1 MSRPRKLVIDP
12 SLQSTI
18 VAAVRR
24 GARPE
29 RAAVAAGVSA
39 ASHYAWQA
47 KGLEERERR
56 ESGEKPRV
64 SWQVFLDYADA
75 VEQAVAQAEL
85 DLLEDVREGGEGW
98 QASLAILERRFRGAW
113 SPKVLDRAPSVAPQV
128 TQAAATGLDELQQR
142 RAVRRG
148 KSS

>member
-12 SLQSTI
+12 SLHSTI

-29 RAAVAAGVSA
+29 LAAVAAGVSA
-39 ASHYAWQA
+39 SSHYAWQA

-56 ESGEKPRV
+56 ESGKKPRV
-64 SWQVFLDYADA
+64 TWQVFLDYADA
-75 VEQAVAQAEL
+75 IEQAVAQAEL
-85 DLLEDVREGGEGW
+85 DLLDDVREGGEGW

-113 SPKVLDRAPSVAPQV
+113 SPKVLDRVQPDAAPMPAQ
-128 TQAAATGLDELQQR
+128 AATGLDELQQR
-142 RAVRRG
+142 RAARHG